1 MNRIILERLKVR
13 NFATY
18 RDSSID
24 FSSLDYPVFIVGD
37 NGAGKTTFFVDAVTF
52 ALYGAAYGFS
62 RIRKELITSY
72 HDENITAEVELTL
85 SHGGRL
91 YRLIRRSGRVSEH
104 ILQVKESPEESPKVY
119 TKKDDVDKAIHESL
133 GLDYK
138 NMMETFIA
146 RQGSL
151 TSFIDL
157 KPSDRRSR
165 LIDLLN
171 INFKPIR
178 DKINRELIKLR
189 NDINRYEGERSR
201 IEEVFKR
208 EGFEKVSEDD
218 VINRINDIEKRINFH
233 KKRYRELESIYK
245 EIDLEKDK
253 LNKIK
258 ISIENIKEDI
268 KNTEDKYKN
277 LLNILYQYF
286 KDNIRQEDIH
296 NIYSKIEA
304 IANQLKP
311 NSERL
316 SMFREIFDKVKDIKR
331 QYEEYNKYNREYY
344 EKLHDIEN
352 KYNELIFKQ
361 NYYNEKIK
369 DLEESLKLLNKDISK
384 CPLCGRE
391 LTEEHRLEII
401 RKIKND
407 INIFKANLNE
417 ISRRLNNLKSL
428 LDRKRILEKK
438 INILEGRIEESLKE
452 INKRAKEL
460 NIEYEINRDNLNR
473 VIEYIESSIENIE
486 IFINSLSGE
495 LGRYLKIDI
504 KSKLDLE
511 NMLNSIGNYVKDFKY
526 YRDRLNELKDKMN
539 RVLEK
544 YNISSLEKIIEKIN
558 ELDSKYESIRR
569 ELEDIRE
576 DIGRLEESK
585 NLLIKMRE
593 DAIKYREII
602 EKVDRLGKETKF
614 LDILSNQVFIESGF
628 PLYYLEILVNRVL
641 TEYVNKYLGKI
652 YPDLQANY
660 KAGKKGIELEV
671 YMNGR
676 RRDLNTLSGGE
687 KTILGI
693 ATRLGLG
700 ELLTRIHSM
709 RTRPGFLIIDE
720 GFGPLDEDNRL
731 KISEVFKRLV
741 DEGLYPQV
749 IIISHEREMVNSNYF
764 NSIIEV
770 SKIDDISRIEVV
782 AWGFKP

>member
-18 RDSSID
+18 RDSFID
-24 FSSLDYPVFIVGD
+24 FTSLDYPVFIVGD
-37 NGAGKTTFFVDAVTF
+37 NGAGKTTLFVDAVTF

-62 RIRKELITSY
+62 KIKKGLITSY
-72 HDENITAEVELTL
+72 HDENITAEVELIL
-85 SHGGRL
+85 SYGGRL
-91 YRLIRRSGRVSEH
+91 YRLIRRSGRISEH

-178 DKINRELIKLR
+178 DEINRELYKLR
-189 NDINRYEGERSR
+189 DDVKRYEGEKNR
-201 IEEVFKR
+201 IEEVFRR
-208 EGFEKVSEDD
+208 EGFKKVSEED
-218 VINRINDIEKRINFH
+218 VINRINDIERKINYH
-233 KKRYRELESIYK
+233 RKRYEELENIYR
-245 EIDLEKDK
+245 EMDLERNK
-253 LNKIK
+253 LNKIR
-258 ISIENIKEDI
+258 ISIENIREDI
-268 KNTEDKYKN
+268 KNTEDRYRN
-277 LLNILYQYF
+277 ILNILYQYF
-286 KDNIRQEDIH
+286 KDNISPEDIY
-296 NIYSKIEA
+296 NIYNKIDA

-316 SMFREIFDKVKDIKR
+316 SMFRGLLDKVIDIKR
-331 QYEEYNKYNREYY
+331 QYEEYDNYNKEYN
-344 EKLHDIEN
+344 EKLYNIED
-352 KYNELIFKQ
+352 KYNELMLKQ
-361 NYYNEKIK
+361 NYYIEKIK
-369 DLEESLKLLNKDISK
+369 DLEDSLKLLDKDISK

-401 RKIKND
+401 RKIKNE
-407 INIFKANLNE
+407 INIFKENLNE
-417 ISRRLNNLKSL
+417 IPKRLENLKPL
-428 LDRKRILEKK
+428 LDRKKILEKK

-452 INKRAKEL
+452 VNRKAEEL
-460 NIEYEINRDNLNR
+460 SIEYKINRDNLKR
-473 VIEYIESSIENIE
+473 VIEYIKNSIENIE
-486 IFINSLSGE
+486 VFINSLSGE

-504 KSKLDLE
+504 KSYVDLGSI
-511 NMLNSIGNYVKDFKY
+511 LNSIGNYIKDLKY
-526 YRDRLNELKDKMN
+526 HKDRLNELKDRMEN
-539 RVLEK
+539 ILEK
-544 YNISSLEKIIEKIN
+544 YNIPSLETVIEKIN
-558 ELDSKYESIRR
+558 ELNDKYESIRR

-576 DIGRLEESK
+576 DIGRLEEAK
-585 NLLIKMRE
+585 NLLIKMKE
-593 DAIKYREII
+593 DAIKYREIVEEI
-602 EKVDRLGKETKF
+602 DRLNREIKF

-628 PLYYLEILVNRVL
+628 PLYYLEILVNKVL

-770 SKIDDISRIEVV
+770 SKTDDVSRVEVRS
-782 AWGFKP
+782 F